1 MNLGF
6 SIFKVSFFLSPF
18 LVLRIGGITL
28 SDYLFLVA
36 FVFTFFRSKTLRTE
50 SKVLSQF
57 YLPLILIFVFASIS
71 TFVNPDKIQ
80 SSVTLAKFFI
90 LIILIPWTSRKLC
103 ASEEKFGNLVN
114 YYLSGLVFFSV
125 YIIFDRFRTFGLT
138 PSIVGARES
147 GLAEHVTD
155 AGGICTISVL
165 SCLVFISQDKRLL
178 KLTTTLIC
186 IFALTL
192 TGSLSG
198 YIATLIGSL
207 VFVYRQKHSF
217 VSKKNSIYFASITG
231 FILILNEIFE
241 ISSRIT
247 HATTGR
253 YDTAS
258 SRFENWKLVVTSSS
272 ENLSTFLFGNG
283 LNPKN
288 NVLLAS
294 TGEQLA
300 PHNIILECLSA
311 GGIMFAIGIFMFLA
325 QILVTSFRLST
336 GYDFFP
342 LLVSSFMFA
351 MTSPL
356 MYSRYIWL
364 PFLLALHASILMENK
379 NAHQV

>member
-6 SIFKVSFFLSPF
+6 SIYKISFFLSPI

-28 SDYLFLVA
+28 SDYFFLIA
-36 FVFTFFRSKTLRTE
+36 FVFIFFQSKSHRTE
-50 SKVLSQF
+50 SRVLSQF
-57 YLPLILIFVFASIS
+57 HLPLILIFVFASIS

-80 SSVTLAKFFI
+80 SLITLAKFFI

-103 ASEEKFGNLVN
+103 TSEEKFGNVVN
-114 YYLSGLVFFSV
+114 YYLSGLVFFSL
-125 YIIFDRFRTFGLT
+125 YIIFDRFRTFGLL

-155 AGGICTISVL
+155 AGGICSISVL
-165 SCLVFISQDKRLL
+165 SCLVFISQDKRLM
-178 KLTTTLIC
+178 KITTTMIC

-207 VFVYRQKHSF
+207 VFVYREKHSF
-217 VSKKNSIYFASITG
+217 LSKKNSIYFVSITG
-231 FILILNEIFE
+231 FILFLNENFE

-258 SRFENWKLVVTSSS
+258 SRVENWKLVLKSSS
-272 ENLSTFLFGNG
+272 ENLPTFLFGNG
-283 LNPKN
+283 LHPKSN
-288 NVLLAS
+288 ILLAS

-311 GGIMFAIGIFMFLA
+311 GGIMFAIGIFVFLA
-325 QILVTSFRLST
+325 QILVTSFRFRTS
-336 GYDFFP
+336 YDFFP
-342 LLVSSFMFA
+342 LLIASFIFA

-364 PFLLALHASILMENK
+364 PFLLAFQASILLENI
-379 NAHQV
+379 NARKF